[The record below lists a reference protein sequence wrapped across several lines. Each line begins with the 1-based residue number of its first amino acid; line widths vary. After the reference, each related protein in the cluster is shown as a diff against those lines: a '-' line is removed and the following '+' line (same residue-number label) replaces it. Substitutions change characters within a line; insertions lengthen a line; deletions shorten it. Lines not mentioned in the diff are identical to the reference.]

1 MFPIIIG
8 VVIIAV
14 SGIFYTRITTNV
26 DKKNEIVI
34 NSPSPSPSAASS
46 PSSTPSP
53 TPEESDTSRNSV
65 HITITTP
72 KPAPTSNTTQDIDLQ
87 YPGSNKTGSNTYQS
101 SDDPGK
107 ITDWYKDK
115 IKSLGA
121 NSKSFVQTNTNGN
134 VLNKLVGAKSG
145 LTISVEIKKR
155 SGDNQTTITVTLDT

>member
-8 VVIIAV
+8 IVIIAV
-14 SGIFYTRITTNV
+14 SGVFFTKITTKV

-34 NSPSPSPSAASS
+34 DSPSPSPSVSS
-46 PSSTPSP
+46 SVSPTPSP
-53 TPEESDTSRNSV
+53 TPEESSTPHNSV
-65 HITITTP
+65 SITITTP
-72 KPAPTSNTTQDIDLQ
+72 KPAPTSQSTQDIGLQ
-87 YPGSNKTGSNTYQS
+87 YPGSNKTSSNTYTS
-101 SDDPGK
+101 SDDPQK

-145 LTISVEIKKR
+145 LTISVEIKKAA
-155 SGDNQTTITVTLDT
+155 GDGQTVITVTLDT